1 MWRRRSHQVENYID
15 IGIHPKMRNHDK
27 DSPVVLKHDTNSI
40 WISVIEA
47 RSEVNAYQEEWDDLT
62 WDNLWSELI
71 QDYFRWALTQPWK
84 LLLITYLTHKT
95 LDIDITSEE
104 ILGYIILLIEL
115 DEVSRNDW
123 KQKIIEQ
130 WESMGY
136 TVDDT
141 ELADILLKIHDSC
154 EEVERINILSE
165 LYSLIRSSKPKSL
178 SLDHISPDVERVLN
192 KSNIADEVRDKIL
205 DLLNKY
211 HVGDM
216 RREEQ
221 KWWVITLSRIMLW
234 DISISLR
241 IGKDGKIVQTL
252 SGGGSDTFF
261 TTLENLERF
270 IQNNSD
276 PNIV

>member
-1 MWRRRSHQVENYID
+1 
-15 IGIHPKMRNHDK
+15 
-27 DSPVVLKHDTNSI
+27 
-40 WISVIEA
+40 
-47 RSEVNAYQEEWDDLT
+47 
-62 WDNLWSELI
+62 
-71 QDYFRWALTQPWK
+71 
-84 LLLITYLTHKT
+84 
-95 LDIDITSEE
+95 
-104 ILGYIILLIEL
+104 
-115 DEVSRNDW
+115 
-123 KQKIIEQ
+123 
-130 WESMGY
+130 MGY

-221 KWWVITLSRIMLW
+221 K
-234 DISISLR
+234 
-241 IGKDGKIVQTL
+241 
-252 SGGGSDTFF
+252 
-261 TTLENLERF
+261 
-270 IQNNSD
+270 
-276 PNIV
+276 